1 MFPPAGHGGFVVTAR
16 EIAFRIGG
24 GEAFNLN
31 GAPLSVGRGGTP
43 AGLHHL
49 HRHASIAAT
58 MEEEPAMDLIVR
70 NARLSSVPE
79 APPVD
84 IGVTAGRIVAIGPG
98 LPGDGAVFDA
108 AGCLICAGFVE
119 THIHLDK
126 SCIIDRCAPESG
138 RQANSMQRVAAVKH
152 TFSVEDV
159 YARASRTLEKCIS
172 HGATRM
178 RTHLEL
184 DGGVEMRSFEAIE
197 VLRRDYAWAI
207 DIEVCVFPQE
217 GLTDNPRSDA
227 LLVEGLK
234 RGATVIGAAPNY
246 DPDHAGQVRR
256 IFDLAREFDV
266 DIDMHLDSG
275 NSPEDMDIH
284 LVCEL
289 TEKHRLGGRV
299 TVGHMCKLSTM
310 PVADLRA
317 LARRIADA
325 GVAVTVLPATELFM
339 MGRDQDYNVRRGVA
353 DVNLL
358 AECGVN
364 CSLSTNNVLNPFTPF
379 GDGSLLR
386 MANLQANVCQIGQAS
401 RLRDC
406 FAMLTERSARLMNLK
421 DYGIT
426 VGNPAD
432 IVVLDA
438 TTPEQ
443 AVAEIRHPLAVFK
456 RGRRTVTRPRAELH
470 RPA

>member
-1 MFPPAGHGGFVVTAR
+1 
-16 EIAFRIGG
+16 
-24 GEAFNLN
+24 
-31 GAPLSVGRGGTP
+31 
-43 AGLHHL
+43 
-49 HRHASIAAT
+49 
-58 MEEEPAMDLIVR
+58 MDLIVR
-70 NARLSSVPE
+70 SARQPGDPE

-84 IGVTAGRIVAIGPG
+84 IGIAAGRIVAIEPA
-98 LPGDGAVFDA
+98 LQADGTEFDA
-108 AGCLICAGFVE
+108 GGCLTCAGLVE

-126 SCIIDRCAPESG
+126 SCIIDRCAPEAG
-138 RQANSMQRVAAVKH
+138 RRADAMERVASVKH

-159 YARASRTLEKCIS
+159 HARASRTLEKCIS

-184 DGGVEMRSFEAIE
+184 DAGVEMRSFEAIE
-197 VLRRDYAWAI
+197 ALRRDYAWAI

-227 LLVEGLK
+227 LLVEGLR
-234 RGATVIGAAPNY
+234 RGARVIGAAPNY

-275 NSPEDMDIH
+275 NSPDAMDIH

-289 TEKHRLGGRV
+289 TEEYRLGGRV
-299 TVGHMCKLSTM
+299 AVGHMCKLSTM
-310 PVADLRA
+310 PPADLRT

-339 MGRDQDYNVRRGVA
+339 MGRDQDHSVRRGVA
-353 DVNLL
+353 DVNFL
-358 AECGVN
+358 AEQGVN

-386 MANLQANVCQIGQAS
+386 IANLYANIAQAG
-401 RLRDC
+401 RPEELRAC
-406 FAMLTERSARLMNLK
+406 LEMVTTLPARLMNLA
-421 DYGIT
+421 DYGIA

-432 IVVLDA
+432 IVVLDCLSREA
-438 TTPEQ
+438 
-443 AVAEIRHPLAVFK
+443 AVAELAQPLLALK
-456 RGRRTVTRPRAELH
+456 RGRMSFSRPLAAINW
-470 RPA
+470 PTP

>member
-1 MFPPAGHGGFVVTAR
+1 
-16 EIAFRIGG
+16 
-24 GEAFNLN
+24 
-31 GAPLSVGRGGTP
+31 
-43 AGLHHL
+43 
-49 HRHASIAAT
+49 
-58 MEEEPAMDLIVR
+58 MDLIVR
-70 NARLSSVPE
+70 NARLSRDPE

-84 IGVTAGRIVAIGPG
+84 IGVVGGRIAAIEPA
-98 LPGDGAVFDA
+98 LQAAGAEFDA
-108 AGCLICAGFVE
+108 GGSLVCGGFVE

-126 SCIIDRCAPESG
+126 SNIIDRCPPESG
-138 RQANSMQRVAAVKH
+138 RQPNSMQRVAAVKH
-152 TFSVEDV
+152 SFSVEDV
-159 YARASRTLEKCIS
+159 YERASRTLEKCIK

-197 VLRRDYAWAI
+197 QLRRDYAWAI

-234 RGATVIGAAPNY
+234 RGAKVIGAAPNY

-256 IFDLAREFDV
+256 VFDLAREFDV

-275 NSPEDMDIH
+275 NSPDEMDIH

-289 TEKHRLGGRV
+289 TEKYRLGGRV
-299 TVGHMCKLSTM
+299 AVGHMCKLATM
-310 PVADLRA
+310 PIANLRA

-339 MGRDQDYNVRRGVA
+339 MGRDQEYNVRRGVA

-358 AECGVN
+358 VEHGVN

-379 GDGSLLR
+379 GDCSLVR
-386 MANLQANVCQIGQAS
+386 MANLYANICQAAAAAE
-401 RLRDC
+401 LAEC
-406 FAMLTERSARLMNLK
+406 FNMITTRAAGLMNLPR
-421 DYGIT
+421 YGIA
-426 VGNPAD
+426 VGNDAD
-432 IVVLDA
+432 LVVLDC
-438 TTPEQ
+438 TSPQ
-443 AVAEIRHPLAVFK
+443 AAVCELAPVLHVFK
-456 RGRRTVTRPRAELH
+456 RGRRTVTRSPPVLH
-470 RPA
+470 RPEN